1 MDKILLSDEETYKLL
16 AGCEEINC
24 LFKVKSNCTP
34 CARMMK
40 AQHLKSIKAVFEA
53 VSKLNLMLA
62 EEPIESKSYL
72 YLGCYILNWGN
83 TSAPSIG
90 LIRFSE
96 SEDYE
101 AIKKQLLENIDK
113 LEGK

>member
-40 AQHLKSIKAVFEA
+40 AQHLKSVKAVLEA
-53 VSKLNLMLA
+53 I
-62 EEPIESKSYL
+62 EEELKETDDGWFIEFK
-72 YLGCYILNWGN
+72 
-83 TSAPSIG
+83 
-90 LIRFSE
+90 
-96 SEDYE
+96 DYE
-101 AIKKQLLENIDK
+101 ALKKELLENFDK